1 MTLLRSVKPK
11 VCEYCGKDFLPFQ
24 STQRVCASLKCARG
38 YVKKLNA
45 KRTAEWRERKRAVRK
60 LSEFRADAQKAFNA
74 YIRARDAHLACVS
87 CGEANPPMLP
97 GGQWDAGHF
106 LGRGAYPELAFEEL
120 NCWRQCKS
128 CNGGG
133 GKFAHKERMVNQ
145 RYEEELRRRIG
156 DEKVDW
162 LKGPHDPKK
171 YTREDFERLKVE
183 YRQKRKELEKARS
196 E

>member
-1 MTLLRSVKPK
+1 MLSRSVKPRI
-11 VCEYCGKDFLPFQ
+11 CANCGKEFLPFQ
-24 STQRVCASLKCARG
+24 TMQKVCPTVKCARG

-45 KRTAEWRERKRAVRK
+45 VRTKEWRERRRAIEPLSAFRKRAQ
-60 LSEFRADAQKAFNA
+60 DAFNKWV
-74 YIRARDAHLACVS
+74 RARDEGLPCVS
-87 CGEANPPMLP
+87 CGEINPPMKP

-133 GKFAHKERMVNQ
+133 GKFKHKERTVNQ
-145 RYEEELRRRIG
+145 KYEEELRKRIG

-162 LKGPHDPKK
+162 LKGPHEPKK
-171 YTREDFERLKVE
+171 YTREDYEAIEADYKARA
-183 YRQKRKELEKARS
+183 KELKARS
-196 E
+196 GE